1 MKTGKMD
8 QKGPLQGHGSSGIVT
23 SSAHT
28 RIQPWFASDVRFHT
42 IYPESLHAQA
52 NMHWTP
58 LHIARKAADFL
69 AAGQPVR
76 ILDIGSGAGKF
87 CLAAAFYQPSASYTG
102 IEQREELVFAANHA
116 RDVLGLQQVL
126 FKHGNLVDTDL
137 ADYDHFYFF
146 NAFFENLEA
155 AFRID
160 HTVPYS
166 GELYARYNR
175 YLFRQL
181 QKKPSGTRLATFHS
195 TEAEVPGEYHEVGA
209 TEDGLLKFWV
219 KV

>member
-8 QKGPLQGHGSSGIVT
+8 QKDPLHGHQSSGIVT
-23 SSAHT
+23 PSANK
-28 RIQPWFASDVRFHT
+28 RIQSCFASDLQFHQL
-42 IYPESLHAQA
+42 YPEALHAQA

-58 LHIARKAADFL
+58 LHIARRAADYL
-69 AAGQPVR
+69 AAGQQAN
-76 ILDIGSGAGKF
+76 ILDIGSGSGKF
-87 CLAAAFYQPSASYTG
+87 CLAAAYYQPAAKYTG
-102 IEQREELVFAANHA
+102 IEQREELVLAAEQA
-116 RDVLGLQQVL
+116 RDMLGLQQVS
-126 FKHGNLVDTDL
+126 FIHGNLLALDL
-137 ADYDHFYFF
+137 SAYDHFYFF
-146 NAFFENLEA
+146 NAFFENLEE

-160 HTVPYS
+160 HAVPYS
-166 GELYARYNR
+166 GELYAQYNR

-195 TEAEVPGEYHEVGA
+195 TEAEIPGEYHEVGA